1 MHTRIKNENSMNKR
15 DTLEEAIIDLQR
27 LINTAPPD
35 TPDAVRKSWHEE
47 LTDLEFELNNLSDG
61 DEDNNL

>member
-1 MHTRIKNENSMNKR
+1 MNKR
-15 DTLEEAIIDLQR
+15 ITLEEAIIDLQR

-35 TPDAVRKSWHEE
+35 TPDTVRKSWHEE

>member
-1 MHTRIKNENSMNKR
+1 MNKR
-15 DTLEEAIIDLQR
+15 TTLEEAIVDLQR

-35 TPDAVRKSWHEE
+35 TPEAVRRSWHEE
-47 LTDLEFELNNLSDG
+47 LTDLEIELNNLSDG